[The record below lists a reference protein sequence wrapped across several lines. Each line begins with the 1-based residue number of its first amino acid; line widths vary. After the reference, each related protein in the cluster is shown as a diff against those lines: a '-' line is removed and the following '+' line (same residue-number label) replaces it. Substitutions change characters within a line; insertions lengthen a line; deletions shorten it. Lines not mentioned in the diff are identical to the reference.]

1 MSDDPSSSP
10 DPLPEPPPWSSPPSE
25 ELDELDGEDGRGELD
40 VLRLGSGVVEGSSL
54 RSASGESEPVG
65 SKRASDAG
73 RPTLQLVTANAPIES
88 AIATTSPNATQID
101 ALEIRRAMPSRYE
114 PIG

>member
-1 MSDDPSSSP
+1 LSDDPSSSP

-25 ELDELDGEDGRGELD
+25 ELDGEDGRGELDD

-101 ALEIRRAMPSRYE
+101 ALEIRRVMASRYE
-114 PIG
+114 LIG